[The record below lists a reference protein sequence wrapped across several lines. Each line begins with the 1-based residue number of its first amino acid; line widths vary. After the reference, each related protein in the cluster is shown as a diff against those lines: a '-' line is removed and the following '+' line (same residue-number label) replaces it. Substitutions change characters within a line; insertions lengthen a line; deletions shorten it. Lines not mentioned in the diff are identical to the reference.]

1 MNETNIEKD
10 NALSPLRMEHIV
22 FNKLFFERK
31 GFAHPGG
38 DVQFQA
44 RKNIEKMDDSVYLIT
59 LNIVA
64 EKKDEYSAEVD
75 ISGYCTIAEDHP
87 LKRTIL
93 EKNAVA
99 ILFPYART
107 QLTLL
112 TSQPETM
119 PIVLPAVNI
128 NKMFEEQ

>member
-1 MNETNIEKD
+1 MNETNTKKD
-10 NALSPLRMEHIV
+10 NALSALRMEHIV
-22 FNKLFFERK
+22 FNKLIFERK
-31 GFAHPGG
+31 DFGHP
-38 DVQFQA
+38 DSDIQFQA
-44 RKNIEKMDDSVYLIT
+44 RKNIEKMEDSVYLVT
-59 LNIVA
+59 LNIIA
-64 EKKDEYSAEVD
+64 EKKDEYTAEVD

-87 LKRTIL
+87 AKRTLL

-128 NKMFEEQ
+128 NKMFEEK